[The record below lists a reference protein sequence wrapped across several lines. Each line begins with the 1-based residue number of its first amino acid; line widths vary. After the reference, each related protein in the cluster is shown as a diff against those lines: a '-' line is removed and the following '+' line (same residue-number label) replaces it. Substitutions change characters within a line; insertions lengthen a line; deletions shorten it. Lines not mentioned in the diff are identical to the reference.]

1 MVRTLPERIK
11 AMMRKVANRISAM
24 PKSGIKASR
33 PMQAPVKIKNSPMF
47 FLVCK
52 RSKVEVPTKIK
63 AIFTNSEGC
72 TLRGPMRIQL
82 VEP

>member
-1 MVRTLPERIK
+1 
-11 AMMRKVANRISAM
+11 
-24 PKSGIKASR
+24 
-33 PMQAPVKIKNSPMF
+33 MF